1 MQSGTYCTPEC
12 PFTHDDGFVGQEKK
26 IPVAVVADIV
36 RVLCSSAH
44 ESLMALFR
52 KHLFVPTIASTCVIY
67 TTKEPGVGLSGLEQR
82 LSASQ
87 HTDKKNIIFEIIVL
101 DTVLTKQREVSRML
115 YSRLHPSNTF
125 HQGKCTKESIC
136 LCGLLSNKLLCLCI
150 CVNIIGNS

>member
-52 KHLFVPTIASTCVIY
+52 KHLFVPTIANTCVIY
-67 TTKEPGVGLSGLEQR
+67 TTKEPGVGLPGLEQR

-87 HTDKKNIIFEIIVL
+87 HTDKKHNIWNNCFRYSS
-101 DTVLTKQREVSRML
+101 DKTKGVFSNALQPAPSFQYISSRKM
-115 YSRLHPSNTF
+115 Y
-125 HQGKCTKESIC
+125 QGKYMPLWPVK
-136 LCGLLSNKLLCLCI
+136 
-150 CVNIIGNS
+150 